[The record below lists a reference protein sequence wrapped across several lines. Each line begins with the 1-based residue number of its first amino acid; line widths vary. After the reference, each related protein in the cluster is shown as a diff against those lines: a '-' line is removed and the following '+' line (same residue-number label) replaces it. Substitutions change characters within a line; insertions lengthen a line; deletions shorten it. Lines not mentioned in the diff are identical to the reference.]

1 MGTRVLLLTSLYKG
15 DKVMENVFE
24 GNMDQFNQLI
34 DQAIPDNIGM
44 TEEEYE
50 ALLDKQIAEQF
61 AKLDGKQVATETNQ
75 SEQTQSNSEKETEM
89 NATQTQE
96 TLNVATETATAVVA
110 VESNTKQITKKV
122 AVILGKALAGA
133 VVGGGLVVAGA
144 HNHKKVNKAVKTARK
159 KIGKV
164 IPAVAPKP
172 WWKF

>member
-1 MGTRVLLLTSLYKG
+1 
-15 DKVMENVFE
+15 MENVFD
-24 GNMDQFNQLI
+24 GNLEQFEQMI

-44 TEEEYE
+44 AEEEYE
-50 ALLDKQIAEQF
+50 AVIDAQIAAEF
-61 AKLDGKQVATETNQ
+61 AKLDSKNQ
-75 SEQTQSNSEKETEM
+75 SNQPQSNQTQSNSEKETEM
-89 NATQTQE
+89 NAQE
-96 TLNVATETATAVVA
+96 TLNVVNETVTETTTAVVA
-110 VESNTKQITKKV
+110 AESNTKVVAKKV

-144 HNHKKVNKAVKTARK
+144 HNHKRVNKAVKNARK